1 PPLKGRGFI
10 ASLAL
15 LLTAA
20 APPPLPPITV
30 TASPGYHPTDADERG
45 LWMQVDEYERQM
57 KTSNFIIRDAA
68 LNAYVRRVFCKTVGE
83 AECRGVRIYL
93 VRTPYFN
100 ASMAPNGMMQV
111 WSGLF
116 LRTRNEAQLAAV
128 LGHEYMH
135 YHARHSIKGF
145 RDAKNKTNAMAWMSI
160 IPFGGLAAA
169 GAMTVAQVGM
179 IGSLYANTREMER
192 EADAG
197 SLPLLAKAGYDPRAA
212 SRIWGQILAESEAT
226 AVERKR
232 KRRKEGGMFS
242 THPASVERQA
252 ELDKQAAALASPTA
266 VNEGVV
272 EYRAALAP
280 WWADLIDDQI
290 KLNDF
295 GATELLL
302 GQLAASGWTG
312 DLLYARGEL
321 YRTRGAG
328 DDFGK
333 AAGFYRDAVAR
344 GGAPVEVY
352 RGLGLALLRNG
363 DTPGGQAALKTYLEK
378 APLAKDRAMMTMMA
392 GVRA

>member
-1 PPLKGRGFI
+1 MRC
-10 ASLAL
+10 AAALAL

-20 APPPLPPITV
+20 AEPPPAQPDITV
-30 TASPGYHPTDADERG
+30 TAPGGYQPVDADERG

-68 LNAYVRRVFCKTVGE
+68 LNAYVRKVFCKTVGQ
-83 AECRGVRIYL
+83 AECRNVRIYL

-116 LRTRNEAQLAAV
+116 LRTRDEAQLAAV

-135 YHARHSIKGF
+135 YHKRHSIKGF

-169 GAMTVAQVGM
+169 GAITVAQVGM
-179 IGSLYANTREMER
+179 IGSLYANSREMER

-212 SRIWGQILAESEAT
+212 SRIWGQILAEGDAT
-226 AVERKR
+226 AAERKQ
-232 KRRKEGGMFS
+232 KRRKDGGMFA
-242 THPASVERQA
+242 THPASAERQA
-252 ELDKQAAALASPTA
+252 ELNRQAAALAGPNA
-266 VNEGVV
+266 VAENAA
-272 EYRAALAP
+272 EYRTALAP

-302 GQLAASGWTG
+302 GQLASAGWTG

-321 YRTRGAG
+321 YRARGAA
-328 DDFGK
+328 DDFAK
-333 AAGFYRDAVAR
+333 AAGFYREAVAK
-344 GGAPVEVY
+344 GDAPVEAY
-352 RGLGLALLRNG
+352 RGLGLALLRTG
-363 DTPGGQAALKTYLEK
+363 DASGGQAALRSYLER
-378 APLAKDRAMMTMMA
+378 APQAKDRAMMAMMA
-392 GVRA
+392 GVKA